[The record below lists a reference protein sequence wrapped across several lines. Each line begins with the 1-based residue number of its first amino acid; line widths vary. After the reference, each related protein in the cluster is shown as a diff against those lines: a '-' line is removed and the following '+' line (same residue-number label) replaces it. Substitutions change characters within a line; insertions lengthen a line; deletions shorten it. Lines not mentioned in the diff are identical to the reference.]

1 MNWIQV
7 LLIAA
12 VVTLLVYL
20 LRSRTNAKA
29 KAWVKIGYVLFVIAA
44 VYAILRPDDTT
55 VIANWLGVDR
65 GTDLLFYALVIA
77 FVFTTLSTYLRFK
90 ELELRYARLARA
102 VALDGARTPKDLS
115 PPRSRARARGN
126 TRRCG
131 AHRPRGGRR
140 PANSAPSRLCGHPGM
155 TASDRRVGPERTA
168 VRQVRRSLLPP
179 RSAVSDRWFPRRCR
193 Y

>member
-12 VVTLLVYL
+12 VITLLVYL

-29 KAWVKIGYVLFVIAA
+29 KAWVKLGYVLFVIAA

-55 VIANWLGVDR
+55 VIANWLGVAR
-65 GTDLLFYALVIA
+65 GTDLLFYGLVIA

-102 VALDGARTPKDLS
+102 VALDGARTPED
-115 PPRSRARARGN
+115 
-126 TRRCG
+126 
-131 AHRPRGGRR
+131 
-140 PANSAPSRLCGHPGM
+140 
-155 TASDRRVGPERTA
+155 
-168 VRQVRRSLLPP
+168 
-179 RSAVSDRWFPRRCR
+179 
-193 Y
+193 